1 MLAVSSSNRRCAAG
15 NIPHLPEMASPHTHA
30 PDLHPEAVTGAEA
43 SHPQPR
49 RVARRPRSATSG
61 LTTGQTHRRP
71 LPADLLAQASR
82 RLEAIALIAAA
93 VWAVS
98 AFLYHVVDR
107 AFDQGDT
114 SWLSLKSSDALV
126 GAGVATSLAFY
137 FYLRRR
143 HSDPREVLD
152 IGLVYMIATAIIAGS
167 IQHWD
172 PVRDNPTMPMLSWI
186 GIMVMVFAALL
197 PADPLRMTVA
207 ALIAVSMNP
216 VGMLIARARG
226 TWPFESWLTAWSM
239 HYPDFLV
246 VGVSIVVS
254 RVVQGMGQQ
263 IARAREMGSYELGER
278 IGRGGMGEVY
288 RAKHRM
294 LARPAAIKLIRPE
307 SMAARTG
314 EKAQVAIER
323 FHREAE
329 AAARL
334 QSPHSVGVYDF
345 GATEDGTLYIV
356 MELLQGMDL
365 ETLVRH
371 EGPLPASRVVHI
383 LRQVCESLEEA
394 HASGLVH
401 RDIKP
406 ANLHIGRFG
415 LRDDF
420 VKVLD
425 FGLVTAAG
433 GTGTDRNLVTAIGT
447 IPGTPA
453 YMAPE
458 MILGDQVDGRADLY
472 ALGCVAY
479 FLLTGQLV
487 FEAGNALQSIT
498 KRLQE
503 TPVPPSQRT
512 ELPVPSDLDA
522 LVLACLAAE
531 PSDRPATA
539 GELAR
544 RLAVLNVRPWTD
556 EEAARWWA
564 ARFPLGEGLPN
575 DADGRPSGAEE

>member
-1 MLAVSSSNRRCAAG
+1 
-15 NIPHLPEMASPHTHA
+15 
-30 PDLHPEAVTGAEA
+30 
-43 SHPQPR
+43 
-49 RVARRPRSATSG
+49 VARRPRSATEG
-61 LTTGQTHRRP
+61 LTTGRMHRRP

-82 RLEAIALIAAA
+82 RLEAIALLAAA
-93 VWAVS
+93 VWTVS
-98 AFLYHVVDR
+98 TILYHVVDR
-107 AFDQGDT
+107 AFALGDA
-114 SWLSLKSSDALV
+114 SWLALKSSDALV
-126 GAGVATSLAFY
+126 GAGVATSLALY
-137 FYLRRR
+137 FYLRGQPR
-143 HSDPREVLD
+143 DPKTTANL
-152 IGLVYMIATAIIAGS
+152 GLAYMIVQAFIAGS
-167 IQHWD
+167 IYHWD
-172 PVRDNPTMPMLSWI
+172 PVPNPTTMPTLSWI
-186 GIMVMVFAALL
+186 GIMVLLFAATV
-197 PADPLRMTVA
+197 PNDPFKMA
-207 ALIAVSMNP
+207 IAGLIAVSMSP
-216 VGMLIARARG
+216 VGMLIARHRG
-226 TWPFESWLTAWSM
+226 TWPFGSWLTAWAM
-239 HYPDFLV
+239 HYPDFMV
-246 VGVSIVVS
+246 VGVSVVVS

-263 IARAREMGSYELGER
+263 IARARELGSYELGER

-314 EKAQVAIER
+314 EKANVAVER

-365 ETLVRH
+365 ESLVRH

-394 HASGLVH
+394 HVSGLVH

-433 GTGTDRNLVTAIGT
+433 APGAERNLVTAIGS

-458 MILGDQVDGRADLY
+458 MILGDHVDGRADLY

-487 FEAGNALQSIT
+487 FEADNALQSIT
-498 KRLQE
+498 RRLQE
-503 TPVPPSQRT
+503 KPVPPSQRT
-512 ELPVPSDLDA
+512 ELPVPPDLDA

-531 PSDRPATA
+531 PSDRPPTA
-539 GELAR
+539 ADLAR
-544 RLAVLNVRPWTD
+544 RLAALSVPRWAE
-556 EEAARWWA
+556 EEATRWWA
-564 ARFPLGEGLPN
+564 ARFPPGEGLPN
-575 DADGRPSGAEE
+575 GAGLRPAQPEE

>member
-1 MLAVSSSNRRCAAG
+1 
-15 NIPHLPEMASPHTHA
+15 
-30 PDLHPEAVTGAEA
+30 
-43 SHPQPR
+43 
-49 RVARRPRSATSG
+49 
-61 LTTGQTHRRP
+61 
-71 LPADLLAQASR
+71 
-82 RLEAIALIAAA
+82 
-93 VWAVS
+93 
-98 AFLYHVVDR
+98 
-107 AFDQGDT
+107 
-114 SWLSLKSSDALV
+114 
-126 GAGVATSLAFY
+126 
-137 FYLRRR
+137 
-143 HSDPREVLD
+143 
-152 IGLVYMIATAIIAGS
+152 
-167 IQHWD
+167 
-172 PVRDNPTMPMLSWI
+172 MPMLSWI